1 MLRALSPT
9 SAVAAPMDLP
19 PSFVCAWRTG
29 SYGSI
34 WVDLAGELDLMV
46 SAELARMLHATQARS
61 TLVVLDL
68 RELTFMDV
76 AGARVIVDAGISARE
91 AARGLI
97 VARGSVQVDM
107 VFALTGTSD
116 QVELFDLDSVQCPS
130 VLGDG
135 SHRRPARALRRVH
148 TQADASMRGYG
159 AGLLQAP

>member
-76 AGARVIVDAGISARE
+76 AGARVI
-91 AARGLI
+91 
-97 VARGSVQVDM
+97 ARGSVQVDM